1 MGINI
6 LEKLTAESKKNPEL
20 AKELDVVA
28 EKLGTMAKAYLPN
41 EDLSDIE
48 CNCFWDKI
56 YAAAPQ
62 RDESKEFI
70 SF

>member
-20 AKELDVVA
+20 SKELDAVA
-28 EKLGTMAKAYLPN
+28 EKIGTLAKAYLPN
-41 EDLSDIE
+41 EDLSEIE

-56 YAAAPQ
+56 FSYAPQ
-62 RDESKEFI
+62 RDDSKEFI